1 MQARRRCPTGT
12 RASSAAEKS
21 VRSHQHGPLYTS
33 AVQSWQAFGPPQ
45 SGQRATSHALS
56 AGESVDWTGTAAR
69 QRWRRTTTS
78 APIPIPTNAQVDGSG
93 TATALKPSISTL
105 PVSTSTRTK
114 LMLSSAT
121 AFPLPSRA
129 QAMS

>member
-56 AGESVDWTGTAAR
+56 AAGSVGRAVTAAR
-69 QRWRRTTTS
+69 QRRRRMTRS
-78 APIPIPTNAQVDGSG
+78 APRPVATNAQVEGSG

-121 AFPLPSRA
+121 ALPFPSRA

>member
-1 MQARRRCPTGT
+1 MQARRRCSAGT
-12 RASSAAEKS
+12 RASSAAGKS
-21 VRSHQHGPLYTS
+21 VRSHQHGPLYAS
-33 AVQSWQAFGPPQ
+33 AVQSWQTLGPPQ
-45 SGQRATSHALS
+45 SGQRAAPHALS
-56 AGESVDWTGTAAR
+56 AGGSVDKTGTAER
-69 QRWRRTTTS
+69 QRRRRTTSS
-78 APIPIPTNAQVDGSG
+78 APRPMPSSAQVDGSG

-121 AFPLPSRA
+121 AFPLSSRA